1 MEINMAEKKKT
12 EKKLSKRIQEYG
24 SAAIDRLIEMAESEE
39 TNEKIR
45 IDIFKWIAEMNFG
58 KPSSV
63 LTPDTAKE
71 NNTKITF
78 EGKLDE
84 WSK

>member
-1 MEINMAEKKKT
+1 MAEKKKT